1 MIQARLQEREQ
12 EQFDISKTYFQY
24 KYDVDK
30 SKQQIADEKELLNIE
45 KRALE
50 DSLSEIK
57 ERTVNE
63 KEYAV
68 DLYKQKTD
76 SFAQR
81 FRKITKDNE
90 NDLKVTKVQF
100 EQFREDTSKTLEEL
114 EKNIHICQKKVKILD
129 RTRGSEYT
137 SLSSDIS
144 SLKKRVIN
152 FERYIK
158 RLKAHVDEEKT
169 TELIT
174 ELENTEVAQ
183 VDMEQLIND
192 ISRIEYEIKQAS
204 KANLY

>member
-1 MIQARLQEREQ
+1 MK
-12 EQFDISKTYFQY
+12 D
-24 KYDVDK
+24 D
-30 SKQQIADEKELLNIE
+30 KELLLIE

-50 DSLSEIK
+50 DSLGELR

-68 DLYKQKTD
+68 DLYKQKTE

-81 FRKITKDNE
+81 FRKISQQNE

-100 EQFREDTSKTLEEL
+100 ETFKEESTQNLEEL
-114 EKNIHICQKKVKILD
+114 ERNIHMCQKKIRILD
-129 RTRGSEYT
+129 KQRHTENQTYQG
-137 SLSSDIS
+137 DIQ

-174 ELENTEVAQ
+174 ELENTEVA
-183 VDMEQLIND
+183 
-192 ISRIEYEIKQAS
+192 
-204 KANLY
+204 